1 MISDAKRQAVQ
12 LFSEGRAH
20 YKNYDFV
27 KALEKFMMALNID
40 PTDGPSRI
48 FCTRCELYIKN
59 PPPENW
65 DGVFEMTTK

>member
-1 MISDAKRQAVQ
+1 MISDTKHRAIQ
-12 LFSEGRAH
+12 LFSEGRDC
-20 YKNYDFV
+20 YKNHDFV
-27 KALEKFMMALNID
+27 EALKKFMQALNVD

-48 FCTRCELYIKN
+48 FCARCKLYIKN